1 MNKKLVFKV
10 MTTAALLSA
19 FALPASAAVTLTDID
34 GSYAKDAI
42 NQLVE
47 KGIINGKGD
56 GKFDPTG
63 KIERQDFAI
72 ILAKAL
78 NLDMGSAP
86 ASATFSDVPATN
98 YAYKAVEAAVKAGL
112 INGQGDGKFGIGEN
126 LTRQDMAVLFVRALG
141 VDVEGKGADL
151 KFKDADMISWYAKDA
166 VAAAVELKLINGLG
180 NGNFNPTG
188 GADRQA
194 VAQVAAKFL
203 NKVEELKNQIPPSSD
218 NEEKES
224 VPPQNPAPT
233 TPPATS
239 GSTGGSSGGS
249 GGSGGGGTTNPGT
262 PPVNSELDAPSL
274 AFTDNRTIAIT
285 YSATLDPSHIPT
297 TEDIK
302 VMGKDGDVPFEIG
315 IDTISVQGKE
325 VLVKLSNSQ
334 ELDRELEVS
343 YRPQDPA
350 RAIRSTTGKLSPVF
364 SNKKVV
370 YQTNDPKALL
380 DSLIEN
386 AQNLLDS
393 ASENTGN
400 TTGKYPEF
408 AIGIF
413 GNALFSAISVQ
424 QDTMATED
432 QYKIAVNSLNHALIE
447 FEASKIKPLKIT
459 QKTEVFLLNPETIT
473 TIVATDGQN
482 TYSKQSLKNLIQIQR
497 GEIDQD
503 IQLVLDSQDTSFD
516 LITNGEVIGSIELAS
531 SDEQLFTLSKQA
543 GQDEVVVAP
552 KALATE
558 QSKADL
564 ILTVTEAENVV
575 QTVKIPVKF
584 DATKP
589 TVTSST
595 YENGTFTLTSDEP
608 LYNFTG
614 TSMPLPMTVEIRYS
628 FTGDFANTPLNT
640 ILLNP
645 SDFNIEHSNGN
656 NTVVVTL
663 TESGYSKLPPAILP
677 TAAFQIRFIKLGDF
691 VGHVP
696 DPVVIPVPSLPIP
709 IP

>member
-42 NQLVE
+42 NQLVQQ
-47 KGIINGKGD
+47 GIINGKGN

-78 NLDMGSAP
+78 SLDMGSAP
-86 ASATFSDVPATN
+86 ATPTFSDVPTSH
-98 YAYKAVEAAVKAGL
+98 YAYNAVEAAVKAGL
-112 INGQGDGKFGIGEN
+112 IKGQGDGIFGNGEN
-126 LTRQDMAVLFVRALG
+126 LSRQDMAVLFVRALG
-141 VDVEGKGADL
+141 LDVEGKGADL
-151 KFKDADMISWYAKDA
+151 EFRDARKISWYALDY
-166 VAAAVELKLINGLG
+166 VAAAVEIGLIKG
-180 NGNFNPTG
+180 NGDGTFNPTG
-188 GADRQA
+188 SADRQA
-194 VAQVAAKFL
+194 VAQVAAKFIS
-203 NKVEELKNQIPPSSD
+203 KAEELKNQAQAHSEG
-218 NEEKES
+218 EEKE
-224 VPPQNPAPT
+224 PAEPQTPAPT
-233 TPPATS
+233 TPPAAS
-239 GSTGGSSGGS
+239 GSTGGSGGS
-249 GGSGGGGTTNPGT
+249 GGGGGTTNPGT
-262 PPVNSELDAPSL
+262 PPVNSELPAPSL
-274 AFTDNRTIAIT
+274 AFTDARTIAIT
-285 YSATLDPSHIPT
+285 YSVTLDPSHVPT
-297 TEDIK
+297 TEDIR
-302 VMGKDGDVPFEIG
+302 VTGKDGDVPFEIG

-343 YRPQDPA
+343 YRPQAPA

-432 QYKIAVNSLNHALIE
+432 QYKIAINSLNHALIE

-503 IQLVLDSQDTSFD
+503 IQLVLDSQDASFD
-516 LITNGEVIGSIELAS
+516 LITNGEIIGSIELAS

-628 FTGDFANTPLNT
+628 FTGDFANIPLNT

-677 TAAFQIRFIKLGDF
+677 TAAFQIRFINLGDF

-696 DPVVIPVPSLPIP
+696 DPVVIPVPALPIP

>member
-42 NQLVE
+42 NQLVQQ
-47 KGIINGKGD
+47 GIINGKGN

-78 NLDMGSAP
+78 SLDMGSAP
-86 ASATFSDVPATN
+86 ATPTFSDVPTSH
-98 YAYKAVEAAVKAGL
+98 YAYNAVEAAVKAGL
-112 INGQGDGKFGIGEN
+112 IKGQGDGIFGNGEN
-126 LTRQDMAVLFVRALG
+126 LSRQDMAVLFVRALG
-141 VDVEGKGADL
+141 LDVEGKGADL
-151 KFKDADMISWYAKDA
+151 EFRDARKISWYALDY
-166 VAAAVELKLINGLG
+166 VAAAVEIGLIKG
-180 NGNFNPTG
+180 NGDGTFNPTG
-188 GADRQA
+188 SADRQA
-194 VAQVAAKFL
+194 VAQVAAKFIS
-203 NKVEELKNQIPPSSD
+203 KAEELKNQAQAPSEG
-218 NEEKES
+218 EEKE
-224 VPPQNPAPT
+224 PAEPQTPAPT
-233 TPPATS
+233 TPPAAS
-239 GSTGGSSGGS
+239 GSTGGSG
-249 GGSGGGGTTNPGT
+249 GGGGTTNPGT
-262 PPVNSELDAPSL
+262 PPVNSELAAPSL
-274 AFTDNRTIAIT
+274 AFTDARTIAIT
-285 YSATLDPSHIPT
+285 YSVTLDPSHIPT

-343 YRPQDPA
+343 YRPQAPA
-350 RAIRSTTGKLSPVF
+350 RAIRSTTGKLSSVF

-432 QYKIAVNSLNHALIE
+432 QYKIAINSLNHALIE

-503 IQLVLDSQDTSFD
+503 IQLVLDSQDASFD

-628 FTGDFANTPLNT
+628 FTGDFANIPLNT

-645 SDFNIEHSNGN
+645 NDFNIEHSNGN

-677 TAAFQIRFIKLGDF
+677 TAAFQIRFINLGDF

-696 DPVVIPVPSLPIP
+696 DPVVIPVPALPIP

>member
-42 NQLVE
+42 NQLVQQ
-47 KGIINGKGD
+47 GIINGKGN

-78 NLDMGSAP
+78 SLDMGSAP
-86 ASATFSDVPATN
+86 ATPTFSDVPTSH
-98 YAYKAVEAAVKAGL
+98 YAYNAVEAAVKAGL
-112 INGQGDGKFGIGEN
+112 IKGQGDGIFGNGEN
-126 LTRQDMAVLFVRALG
+126 LSRQDMAVLFVRALG
-141 VDVEGKGADL
+141 LDVEGKGADL
-151 KFKDADMISWYAKDA
+151 EFRDARKISWYALDY
-166 VAAAVELKLINGLG
+166 VAAAVEIGLIKG
-180 NGNFNPTG
+180 NGDGTFNPTG
-188 GADRQA
+188 SADRQA
-194 VAQVAAKFL
+194 VAQVAAKFIS
-203 NKVEELKNQIPPSSD
+203 KAEELKNQAQAPSEG
-218 NEEKES
+218 EEKE
-224 VPPQNPAPT
+224 PAEPQTPAPT
-233 TPPATS
+233 TPPAAS
-239 GSTGGSSGGS
+239 GSTGSTGGS

-262 PPVNSELDAPSL
+262 PPVNSELAAPSL
-274 AFTDNRTIAIT
+274 AFTDARTIAIT
-285 YSATLDPSHIPT
+285 YSVTLDPSHVPT
-297 TEDIK
+297 TEDIR
-302 VMGKDGDVPFEIG
+302 VTGKDGDVPFEIG

-343 YRPQDPA
+343 YRPQAPA

-432 QYKIAVNSLNHALIE
+432 QYKIAINSLNHALIE

-503 IQLVLDSQDTSFD
+503 IQLVLDSQDASFD

-531 SDEQLFTLSKQA
+531 SDEQLFTLSKQG

-628 FTGDFANTPLNT
+628 FTGDFANIPLNT

-677 TAAFQIRFIKLGDF
+677 TAAFQIRFINLGDF

-696 DPVVIPVPSLPIP
+696 DPVVIPVPALPIP

>member
-1 MNKKLVFKV
+1 MNKKLVLKV

-19 FALPASAAVTLTDID
+19 CALPASAAVTLTDID

-42 NQLVE
+42 NQLAE
-47 KGIINGKGD
+47 QGIINGKGN

-78 NLDMGSAP
+78 NLDMDSAP
-86 ASATFSDVPATN
+86 ASATFSDVPATH
-98 YAYKAVEAAVKAGL
+98 YAYEAVEAAVKAGL
-112 INGQGDGKFGIGEN
+112 INGQGDGKFGNGEN

-141 VDVEGKGADL
+141 VDAAGKGADL
-151 KFKDADMISWYAKDA
+151 KFNDADKISWYAKDS

-180 NGNFNPTG
+180 NGNFDPTG

-194 VAQVAAKFL
+194 VAQVAAKFMT
-203 NKVEELKNQIPPSSD
+203 KAEELKSQAPSPSEG
-218 NEEKES
+218 EEKEP
-224 VPPQNPAPT
+224 VEPQTPAPT

-239 GSTGGSSGGS
+239 GSTGSNSGSGGS
-249 GGSGGGGTTNPGT
+249 SGGGGTTNPGT
-262 PPVNSELDAPSL
+262 PPVNSELAAPSL
-274 AFTDNRTIAIT
+274 AFTDARTIAIT
-285 YSATLDPSHIPT
+285 YSVTLDPSYVPN

-386 AQNLLDS
+386 AQNLLDT

-424 QDTMATED
+424 QDSMATED
-432 QYKIAVNSLNHALIE
+432 QYKIAINSLSHALVE
-447 FEASKIKPLKIT
+447 FEASKIKPLEIT
-459 QKTEVFLLNPETIT
+459 QKTEVFLLNPEASTK
-473 TIVATDGQN
+473 IVATDGQN
-482 TYSKQSLKNLIQIQR
+482 TYNKQSLKNLIQIQR

-503 IQLVLDSQDTSFD
+503 IQLVLDSQDASFD

-543 GQDEVVVAP
+543 GQEEVVVAP
-552 KALATE
+552 NALATE
-558 QSKADL
+558 QSNADL

-614 TSMPLPMTVEIRYS
+614 TSMPLPMTVEISYS
-628 FTGDFANTPLNT
+628 FIGDFTSVSPHAIRLDPT
-640 ILLNP
+640 
-645 SDFNIEHSNGN
+645 DFNIEHSNGN
-656 NTVVVTL
+656 NTIVVTL
-663 TESGYSKLPPAILP
+663 TESGHSKLPPAIFP
-677 TAAFQIRFIKLGDF
+677 TAAFQVRFINLGDF
-691 VGHVP
+691 VGHTP
-696 DPVVIPVPSLPIP
+696 DPVVIPVTPIP
-709 IP
+709 